1 MMIFLSDPDEC
12 VSSTLNDCDENAICK
27 NEKLSFSCTCKES
40 FVDKG
45 VLPGRLCV
53 KQSQDD
59 RQLEERV
66 EQVESDKLEKD
77 VYEKD
82 KIESKEITQDL
93 TAISITAL
101 VVTCLL
107 FLAMLIVIFWS
118 RKKFNKQTFN
128 YAYA

>member
-1 MMIFLSDPDEC
+1 M
-12 VSSTLNDCDENAICK
+12 NDCDKNAICK

-40 FVDKG
+40 FVDQG
-45 VLPGRLCV
+45 VLPGRVCV
-53 KQSQDD
+53 KKNQDD
-59 RQLEERV
+59 KALEERV
-66 EQVESDKLEKD
+66 DQVESDLTDRIEKN

-82 KIESKEITQDL
+82 MVESKGITQDL

-101 VVTCLL
+101 VATFLL

-118 RKKFNKQTFN
+118 RKKFNKQSFN